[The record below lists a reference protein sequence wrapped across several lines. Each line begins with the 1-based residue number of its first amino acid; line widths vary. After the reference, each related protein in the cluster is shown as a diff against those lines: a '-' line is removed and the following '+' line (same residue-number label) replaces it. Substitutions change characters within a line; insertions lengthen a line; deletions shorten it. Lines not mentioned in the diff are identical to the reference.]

1 MDGFLRPLPWD
12 QSAADS
18 SGLAIG
24 PAAVQLL
31 SIMETEAKILLIFPL
46 TSHAV
51 VTKETPVSGLRRI
64 CL

>member
-1 MDGFLRPLPWD
+1 MDGSLRPLPWD

-31 SIMETEAKILLIFPL
+31 SIMETETDFLPISPL

-51 VTKETPVSGLRRI
+51 ITKETPVSGL
-64 CL
+64 